1 MFQMKGI
8 TVRLT
13 KTIRDSFV
21 RAAMN
26 DVPQTDYNEQ
36 IAKVAKQEAEAS
48 MPPKIAEAYKLHP
61 DWFPNEGRYMG
72 HEAGYVYIPMPKCLP
87 LPDKLKTKLKA
98 LAEAKAAQEKDRNAL
113 SAKLQ
118 AAANSVGTRKALA
131 ALLPE
136 FEKYLPA
143 DEEAACKNLP
153 AVANLLAD
161 FTKAGWPKSAAAK
174 TAKST
179 K

>member
-8 TVRLT
+8 TMRLT
-13 KTIRDSFV
+13 KTIRESFV

-36 IAKVAKQEAEAS
+36 ITKLAKQEAEAM
-48 MPPKIAEAYKLHP
+48 MPPEVAKAYKLHP
-61 DWFPNEGRYMG
+61 DWFPTVG
-72 HEAGYVYIPMPKCLP
+72 HYIGYQAGYVYIPLP
-87 LPDKLKTKLKA
+87 SGLTMADKSKAKLLA
-98 LAEAKAAQEKDRNAL
+98 LAGDKVAQEKDRNAL

-118 AAANSVGTRKALA
+118 AAADSVTTRKALV

-143 DEEAACKNLP
+143 DDEAACKTLP

-161 FTKAGWPKSAAAK
+161 FSKAGWPKSATAK

>member
-8 TVRLT
+8 TMRLT
-13 KTIRDSFV
+13 KTIRESFV

-36 IAKVAKQEAEAS
+36 ITKLAKQEAEAM

-61 DWFPNEGRYMG
+61 DWFKSEGHYMG
-72 HEAGYVYIPMPKCLP
+72 YEIGYVYIPLP
-87 LPDKLKTKLKA
+87 NGVRFPDEARAKLKA
-98 LAEAKAAQEKDRNAL
+98 LAEAKEAQEKEMNAL

-118 AAANSVGTRKALA
+118 AAANSVATRKALV

-143 DEEAACKNLP
+143 DDESACKTLP

-161 FTKAGWPKSAAAK
+161 FSKAGWPKPAPAK

>member
-1 MFQMKGI
+1 MPQMKGI
-8 TVRLT
+8 TMRLT

-26 DVPQTDYNEQ
+26 DVPQTDYVEQ
-36 IAKVAKQEAEAS
+36 ITKLAKQEAEAM
-48 MPPKIAEAYKLHP
+48 MPPEVAKAYKLHP
-61 DWFPNEGRYMG
+61 DWFKDEGHYMG
-72 HEAGYVYIPMPKCLP
+72 YEIGYIYIPLP
-87 LPDKLKTKLKA
+87 RDKSLSAKA
-98 LAEAKAAQEKDRNAL
+98 LEKLNALAVAKAAQTRDRNTL
-113 SAKLQ
+113 SSKLQ
-118 AAANSVGTRKALA
+118 AAANSVATRKALV

-143 DEEAACKNLP
+143 DKEAACKNLP

-161 FTKAGWPKSAAAK
+161 FSKAGWPKSAAAK
-174 TAKST
+174 TATST